1 MFINEMSQL
10 VEAYLANDGV
20 VQNDEYVQLLTAAL
34 ADGVQDYEL
43 SAARALLQQA
53 EGISQQAA
61 AIYQQETQQL
71 AYLRAMAPTASG
83 VIDSRNPLPGVLSL
97 AIGGIGIAQH
107 REQVRA
113 AEARVR
119 QATQQ
124 YQATQQR
131 VVAYQTIQAELSNRA
146 SAWTKFMAW
155 VNG

>member
-1 MFINEMSQL
+1 MSQL

-34 ADGVQDYEL
+34 QDGVQDYEL
-43 SAARALLQQA
+43 SAARTLLQQA

-61 AIYQQETQQL
+61 AIYQQEAQQL
-71 AYLRAMAPTASG
+71 AYIRAMAPTASG

-107 REQVRA
+107 REQVRT
-113 AEARVR
+113 AEQRVT

-131 VVAYQTIQAELSNRA
+131 VVAYQTIQAELTNRA
-146 SAWTKFMAW
+146 STWTKLMAW